1 MLEGSIWVHLTL
13 GDVSVSD
20 LSTKLQKPTHKSKM
34 GINKDNVSSVN

>member
-13 GDVSVSD
+13 GDVSVND
-20 LSTKLQKPTHKSKM
+20 LSTKLQKLAHKSKM